1 MKINDINR
9 INRINTAYQSQ
20 NEAVKSHKKSAT
32 KDEVHISTE
41 AQALLKS
48 SRAEQSDRSE
58 KINALKA
65 EIQSGTY
72 HVDAGKVAEKL
83 LPFFK
88 E

>member
-9 INRINTAYQSQ
+9 INRINTAYQAQSESFKL
-20 NEAVKSHKKSAT
+20 NKKANS
-32 KDEVHISTE
+32 KDEVHIS
-41 AQALLKS
+41 AAAKQLLET
-48 SRAEQSDRSE
+48 SRAETADKTE
-58 KINALKA
+58 KLKALKA

-72 HVDAGKVAEKL
+72 HIDAGKVAEKL

>member
-9 INRINTAYQSQ
+9 INRINNVYQTQ
-20 NEAVKSHKKSAT
+20 NDMQKKDMKASSKDMVQISEAAKQMLET
-32 KDEVHISTE
+32 
-41 AQALLKS
+41 
-48 SRAEQSDRSE
+48 SRAESADRTE
-58 KINALKA
+58 RLNTLKA

-72 HVDAGKVAEKL
+72 HVEAGKVAEKL

>member
-20 NEAVKSHKKSAT
+20 NEAVKTHKKSAN
-32 KDEVHISTE
+32 KDEVHISAE
-41 AQALLKS
+41 AQQLLKS
-48 SRAEQSDRSE
+48 SLAEQTDRSE
-58 KINALKA
+58 KLSALKA

-72 HVDAGKVAEKL
+72 QVDAGKVAEKL

>member
-9 INRINTAYQSQ
+9 INRINSVYQTQ
-20 NEAVKSHKKSAT
+20 NDIQKTDKKAASKDMVQISEAAKQMLET
-32 KDEVHISTE
+32 
-41 AQALLKS
+41 
-48 SRAEQSDRSE
+48 SRAESADRTE
-58 KINALKA
+58 KLNALRA